1 MKILINIL
9 GIITFFFVRFA
20 NRTDKTAQPSLKFW
34 FKDNW
39 EQLICITLIDIA
51 LMLLVFQGG
60 FKISFENLPGLPTWV
75 QIIGDSAMYYL
86 VGLVF
91 SFFGYEAYK
100 KLIIDKRQ

>member
-20 NRTDKTAQPSLKFW
+20 NRTDKTVEPSLSFW
-34 FKDNW
+34 IKNNW
-39 EQLICITLIDIA
+39 EQLICISLIDIA

-60 FKISFENLPGLPTWV
+60 LQISFEKLPGLPTWV
-75 QIIGDSAMYYL
+75 QIVGDGAMYYL

-91 SFFGYEAYK
+91 SYFGYEAYK
-100 KLIIDKRQ
+100 KLIIDKR

>member
-20 NRTDKTAQPSLKFW
+20 NRTDKTVEPSLSFW
-34 FKDNW
+34 IKNNW
-39 EQLICITLIDIA
+39 EQLICISLIDIA

-60 FKISFENLPGLPTWV
+60 LQISFEKLPGLPAWV
-75 QIIGDSAMYYL
+75 QIVGDAAMYYL

-91 SFFGYEAYK
+91 SFFAYEAYK
-100 KLIIDKRQ
+100 KLVID